1 MELGLQGEHLT
12 WFAAGANTR
21 KRSLADGCCFQVLPV
36 MKEKVIDRQPVKFF
50 YSYVIKIGCLKSVC
64 LGLVLKLEYSV

>member
-21 KRSLADGCCFQVLPV
+21 KRSLADGCCFQGLPV
-36 MKEKVIDRQPVKFF
+36 IKEKVIDRQPVRFF
-50 YSYVIKIGCLKSVC
+50 FFLQLCNLDWLFEICLSWIG
-64 LGLVLKLEYSV
+64 LET